1 MMSLA
6 SRVDQT
12 TRASASIDD
21 TAVTTAA
28 AAVTRNTAHPSPQ
41 DGVSASIAEETT
53 SDPACTITTETELVA
68 TAVTPS
74 AQHDA
79 ALQPTAH
86 TAQHGPGHS
95 ASDDQVRI
103 TRLDSVTTITSSVGA
118 VDRDVVRRVVAE
130 VRDAIGDIPDRTR
143 LSDDRL
149 RALVEQQTTTVLSS
163 QDEQIDRGTVSAIR
177 RAVADELL
185 GFGPLQALLDRDDVS
200 EIMVNGH
207 QNVFVERSGRLE
219 PTTTVFESEEQLLLV
234 IERMVR
240 TSGRRVDQ
248 SSPMVDARLP
258 DGSRL
263 NVVLPPL
270 AVDGPSITIRKFT
283 ARHLT
288 SAELVARGAM
298 GDDAA
303 ALLRAAVEQ
312 RMNVIVSGGTGTG
325 KTTMLNVL
333 SSHIGRT
340 ERVVTVEDAVELTLD
355 LPNLIR
361 LEARPANTEGAG
373 EVTIRDLVR
382 NSLRM
387 RPDRIVVGEVRGAE
401 ALDML
406 QAMNTGHDGSL
417 STVHANSPRDA
428 VRRLETMVLFGGIDL
443 PLRAI
448 REQIASAVDL
458 VVQLTRMSDGRRV
471 VSSITE
477 VVGLEGDVVSTADL
491 FTHRTTDTGDEL
503 VPTGIT
509 SRALGAVPNTP
520 ATAAVTGVATTDA
533 THVDAAHIGGEHR

>member
-1 MMSLA
+1 MSLA
-6 SRVDQT
+6 ARVD
-12 TRASASIDD
+12 RAHSTSDRD
-21 TAVTTAA
+21 EHPTAA
-28 AAVTRNTAHPSPQ
+28 AQGPSMNGAEQ
-41 DGVSASIAEETT
+41 DHTIEQGTTKESLVDELPIADTT
-53 SDPACTITTETELVA
+53 PVGNSGQE
-68 TAVTPS
+68 
-74 AQHDA
+74 
-79 ALQPTAH
+79 
-86 TAQHGPGHS
+86 
-95 ASDDQVRI
+95 RI
-103 TRLDSVTTITSSVGA
+103 TRLDEVITEQGHSSTI
-118 VDRDVVRRVVAE
+118 DRDVVLRVVGE
-130 VRDAIGDIPDRTR
+130 VREAIGDIPDRSR

-149 RALVEQQTTTVLSS
+149 RALVEQQTVAVLSV
-163 QDEQIDRGTVSAIR
+163 QDEQLDRVTVTAIR
-177 RAVADELL
+177 RAVAAELL
-185 GFGPLQALLDRDDVS
+185 GFGPLQELLDRDDIS

-207 QNVFVERSGRLE
+207 RNVFVERSGRLE
-219 PTTTVFESEEQLLLV
+219 AADTVFENEEQLMLG

-270 AVDGPSITIRKFT
+270 AVDGPSVTIRKFT
-283 ARHLT
+283 EQHLT
-288 SAELVARGAM
+288 STELVSRGAM
-298 GDDAA
+298 TDAAA
-303 ALLRAAVEQ
+303 ALLQAAVER
-312 RMNVIVSGGTGTG
+312 RMNIIVSGGTGTG

-333 SSHIGRT
+333 SSNIGRT
-340 ERVVTVEDAVELTLD
+340 ERVVTVEDAVELSLD

-387 RPDRIVVGEVRGAE
+387 RPDRIIVGEVRGAE

-417 STVHANSPRDA
+417 STVHANTPRDA

-458 VVQLTRMSDGRRV
+458 VVQLTRLNDGRRV

-477 VVGLEGDVVSTADL
+477 VVGLEGDVVSIADL
-491 FTHRTTDTGDEL
+491 FTRQMIGDREAL
-503 VPTGIT
+503 SPTGVI
-509 SRALGAVPNTP
+509 SRTLGVVEDREA
-520 ATAAVTGVATTDA
+520 
-533 THVDAAHIGGEHR
+533 RL

>member
-1 MMSLA
+1 MSLA
-6 SRVDQT
+6 DRVDQVHST
-12 TRASASIDD
+12 PVNEEHS
-21 TAVTTAA
+21 TAKFED
-28 AAVTRNTAHPSPQ
+28 PSPAGPEPAPSVEPAM
-41 DGVSASIAEETT
+41 DPEFLADHRPTVDATSA
-53 SDPACTITTETELVA
+53 DP
-68 TAVTPS
+68 S
-74 AQHDA
+74 
-79 ALQPTAH
+79 
-86 TAQHGPGHS
+86 S
-95 ASDDQVRI
+95 QVRV
-103 TRLDSVTTITSSVGA
+103 TRLDEVTTEAHHSTTI
-118 VDRDVVRRVVAE
+118 DRDVVLRVVGE
-130 VRDAIGDIPDRTR
+130 VRDAIGEIPDRSR

-149 RALVEQQTTTVLSS
+149 RALVEQQTAAVLSR
-163 QDEQIDRGTVSAIR
+163 QDEQLDRVTVIAIR

-185 GFGPLQALLDRDDVS
+185 GFGPLQELLDREDVS

-207 QNVFVERSGRLE
+207 RNVFVERSGRLE
-219 PTTTVFESEEQLLLV
+219 PADTVFENEEQLLLG

-270 AVDGPSITIRKFT
+270 AVDGPSVTIRKFT

-298 GDDAA
+298 NDAAA
-303 ALLRAAVEQ
+303 ALLQAAVEQ
-312 RMNVIVSGGTGTG
+312 RLNVIVSGGTGTG

-340 ERVVTVEDAVELTLD
+340 ERVVTVEDAVELSLN

-387 RPDRIVVGEVRGAE
+387 RPDRIIVGEVRGAE

-417 STVHANSPRDA
+417 STVHANTPRDA

-458 VVQLTRMSDGRRV
+458 VVQLTRMNDGRRV

-477 VVGLEGDVVSTADL
+477 VVGLEGEVVSIADL
-491 FTHRTTDTGDEL
+491 FTRQIVGDSEAL
-503 VPTGIT
+503 VPTGVI
-509 SRALGAVPNTP
+509 SRTLGV
-520 ATAAVTGVATTDA
+520 
-533 THVDAAHIGGEHR
+533 IGDHEARS

>member
-1 MMSLA
+1 MSLA

-12 TRASASIDD
+12 ARTSASIDTPGVTTVTSAPTRD
-21 TAVTTAA
+21 TVPPSSHDDAPEPFTPDAATNLHDTDATDAEPTVAAVTAA
-28 AAVTRNTAHPSPQ
+28 AQHEPASQQPDAHIVPH
-41 DGVSASIAEETT
+41 A
-53 SDPACTITTETELVA
+53 TE
-68 TAVTPS
+68 
-74 AQHDA
+74 
-79 ALQPTAH
+79 
-86 TAQHGPGHS
+86 HS
-95 ASDDQVRI
+95 AVDDQVRI
-103 TRLDSVTTITSSVGA
+103 TRLDSVATITSSVGA
-118 VDRDVVRRVVAE
+118 VDRDVVRRIVGE

-219 PTTTVFESEEQLLLV
+219 PADTVFESEEQLLLV

-303 ALLRAAVEQ
+303 ALLRAAVER

-491 FTHRTTDTGDEL
+491 FTRRTTDTGDEL
-503 VPTGIT
+503 VPTGVT
-509 SRALGAVPNTP
+509 SRALGAVQNTP
-520 ATAAVTGVATTDA
+520 ATGAVTGVAPTDA
-533 THVDAAHIGGEHR
+533 THDDVAHIGGVHR

>member
-1 MMSLA
+1 MPPS
-6 SRVDQT
+6 SH
-12 TRASASIDD
+12 DD
-21 TAVTTAA
+21 APEPFTPDAATNLHDTDATDAEPTVAAVTAA
-28 AAVTRNTAHPSPQ
+28 AQHEPASQQPDAHIVPH
-41 DGVSASIAEETT
+41 A
-53 SDPACTITTETELVA
+53 TE
-68 TAVTPS
+68 
-74 AQHDA
+74 
-79 ALQPTAH
+79 
-86 TAQHGPGHS
+86 HS
-95 ASDDQVRI
+95 AVDDQVRI
-103 TRLDSVTTITSSVGA
+103 TRLDSVATITSSVGA
-118 VDRDVVRRVVAE
+118 VDRDVVRRIVGE

-219 PTTTVFESEEQLLLV
+219 PADTVFESEEQLLLV

-303 ALLRAAVEQ
+303 ALLRAAVER

-340 ERVVTVEDAVELTLD
+340 
-355 LPNLIR
+355 
-361 LEARPANTEGAG
+361 
-373 EVTIRDLVR
+373 
-382 NSLRM
+382 
-387 RPDRIVVGEVRGAE
+387 
-401 ALDML
+401 
-406 QAMNTGHDGSL
+406 
-417 STVHANSPRDA
+417 
-428 VRRLETMVLFGGIDL
+428 
-443 PLRAI
+443 
-448 REQIASAVDL
+448 
-458 VVQLTRMSDGRRV
+458 
-471 VSSITE
+471 
-477 VVGLEGDVVSTADL
+477 
-491 FTHRTTDTGDEL
+491 
-503 VPTGIT
+503 
-509 SRALGAVPNTP
+509 
-520 ATAAVTGVATTDA
+520 
-533 THVDAAHIGGEHR
+533 

>member
-1 MMSLA
+1 MSLA
-6 SRVDQT
+6 SRIDATHTTSPQVDT
-12 TRASASIDD
+12 TGSAATLNDVHAATQHDD
-21 TAVTTAA
+21 VTPPNVSAPVNTHGTNAVTSPSSKPTP
-28 AAVTRNTAHPSPQ
+28 PSP
-41 DGVSASIAEETT
+41 DPSHHDPLSATT
-53 SDPACTITTETELVA
+53 PTIKD
-68 TAVTPS
+68 
-74 AQHDA
+74 H
-79 ALQPTAH
+79 
-86 TAQHGPGHS
+86 
-95 ASDDQVRI
+95 VRI
-103 TRLDSVTTITSSVGA
+103 SRLDSVAPAITPTAGT
-118 VDRDVVRRVVAE
+118 VDRDVVRRVVND
-130 VRDAIGDIPDRTR
+130 VRDAIGEIPDRTR

-149 RALVEQQTTTVLSS
+149 RSLVEQQTTSVLSTR
-163 QDEQIDRGTVSAIR
+163 DEQLDRGTVSAIR

-185 GFGPLQALLDRDDVS
+185 GFGPLQTLLDHDDVS
-200 EIMVNGH
+200 EIMINGH
-207 QNVFVERSGRLE
+207 LNVFVERGGRLE
-219 PTTTVFESEEQLLLV
+219 PADTVFESEEQLLL
-234 IERMVR
+234 IIDRMVR

-270 AVDGPSITIRKFT
+270 AVDGPSVTIRKFT

-298 GDDAA
+298 SRDAA
-303 ALLRAAVEQ
+303 ALLHAAVEH

-333 SSHIGRT
+333 SSHIGRA

-448 REQIASAVDL
+448 REQIASAVNL

-491 FTHRTTDTGDEL
+491 FTRRSTDTGDEL
-503 VPTGIT
+503 VPTGVT
-509 SRALGAVPNTP
+509 SRVLGAIP
-520 ATAAVTGVATTDA
+520 TTS
-533 THVDAAHIGGEHR
+533 TSSGETQR